1 MEKDNQQSRQT
12 RRNKV
17 RVVSAR
23 FTDIEYQAVEK
34 RRKDAGVSLS
44 RFVHSVLLTGK
55 VVQRISKADADVLRK
70 LAGEANNINQ
80 LAHKANAGG
89 FAGVAAELMMLN
101 WKDTTK
107 IENSDRKKILDH
119 IDNLMKKR
127 VEAIMGANRRNYY
140 GECAAYIAAIGEVKE
155 KLGEKN
161 AKQIYMSHYADMYTR
176 RSAFKSELKSYGWIK
191 R

>member
-1 MEKDNQQSRQT
+1 M
-12 RRNKV
+12 
-17 RVVSAR
+17 
-23 FTDIEYQAVEK
+23 
-34 RRKDAGVSLS
+34 
-44 RFVHSVLLTGK
+44 
-55 VVQRISKADADVLRK
+55 
-70 LAGEANNINQ
+70 
-80 LAHKANAGG
+80 
-89 FAGVAAELMMLN
+89 N

-161 AKQIYMSHYADMYTR
+161 VTLLKVERNVLRNSVLSHMLFLRCTIFYR
-176 RSAFKSELKSYGWIK
+176 FIQP
-191 R
+191 

>member
-1 MEKDNQQSRQT
+1 MYCLREQGYGNVYISDLASPKGKGSPLPSVAAKKEFQNGKDKQLSRPT
-12 RRNKV
+12 KRNKV

-89 FAGVAAELMMLN
+89 FAGVAAELMML
-101 WKDTTK
+101 K
-107 IENSDRKKILDH
+107 KKIVQIIKQLSD
-119 IDNLMKKR
+119 DW
-127 VEAIMGANRRNYY
+127 
-140 GECAAYIAAIGEVKE
+140 
-155 KLGEKN
+155 KN
-161 AKQIYMSHYADMYTR
+161 K
-176 RSAFKSELKSYGWIK
+176 
-191 R
+191 

>member
-1 MEKDNQQSRQT
+1 M
-12 RRNKV
+12 
-17 RVVSAR
+17 
-23 FTDIEYQAVEK
+23 
-34 RRKDAGVSLS
+34 
-44 RFVHSVLLTGK
+44 
-55 VVQRISKADADVLRK
+55 
-70 LAGEANNINQ
+70 
-80 LAHKANAGG
+80 
-89 FAGVAAELMMLN
+89 N

-161 AKQIYMSHYADMYTR
+161 AKHLYVTLCGYVY
-176 RSAFKSELKSYGWIK
+176 KEKCL
-191 R
+191 

>member
-1 MEKDNQQSRQT
+1 MSVKVAINGFGRIGRLAFRQMFGAEGYD
-12 RRNKV
+12 
-17 RVVSAR
+17 VVAINDLTSPKLLAHLLKYDPAHMLELTKHAFEFR
-23 FTDIEYQAVEK
+23 LEEYKKGQNIKVEK
-34 RRKDAGVSLS
+34 TENEY
-44 RFVHSVLLTGK
+44 FY
-55 VVQRISKADADVLRK
+55 K
-70 LAGEANNINQ
+70 L
-80 LAHKANAGG
+80 
-89 FAGVAAELMMLN
+89 FLN

>member
-1 MEKDNQQSRQT
+1 M
-12 RRNKV
+12 
-17 RVVSAR
+17 
-23 FTDIEYQAVEK
+23 
-34 RRKDAGVSLS
+34 
-44 RFVHSVLLTGK
+44 
-55 VVQRISKADADVLRK
+55 
-70 LAGEANNINQ
+70 
-80 LAHKANAGG
+80 
-89 FAGVAAELMMLN
+89 N

-140 GECAAYIAAIGEVKE
+140 GECALRTLPQSVKSKK